1 MNAKTYHK
9 PLPVTDEHSSPFWQ
23 AARARQLKLPKC
35 TACGALRAHFERWCA
50 ECGNDGYE
58 WALLSGRGTVWSHC
72 NFHKPYFSGFK
83 DETPYNVA
91 IIELEEGPQLFTN
104 LVAFEYSKVHIGM
117 PVTAYFDDVT
127 PEVTLIKFKP
137 A

>member
-1 MNAKTYHK
+1 MNTKTYHK
-9 PLPVTDEHSSPFWQ
+9 PLPVTDEHSAPFWQ
-23 AARARQLKLPKC
+23 AARERQLKLPKC
-35 TACGALRAHFERWCA
+35 TGCGTLRTHFERWCA

-104 LVAFEYSKVHIGM
+104 LVGVEYSKVHIGM
-117 PVTAYFDDVT
+117 PVTAHFDDVT